1 MIRTSRTNR
10 GLLSILLHILR
21 YKFVSFVK
29 SAFDLKSVSI
39 VRGLGSLMVFV
50 GFSVGAF
57 YLSRTT
63 TEFVIN
69 QMRAGLYLFHQFASM
84 ILFIFFITV
93 NLGNIIVSYA
103 TLYRSAE
110 VGYLLTKPV
119 SYTSV
124 FVLKF
129 LDNFLYSSTTLF
141 LVAFMVIC
149 GYGSFF
155 HYPWYFYPFVL
166 FAVLVPFMFLSASI
180 AVLVLMAIMKLAS
193 RIGFRK
199 VMGMLFLIY
208 FGMVFLYFDSFNP
221 IGLVEQVNR
230 HYPVI
235 DTYLVGFE
243 PGFLKYLP
251 NQWVSEFLYDLARG
265 SLWGGL
271 ANVALLL
278 CVTTGVFLVT
288 LMVARKFY
296 YRSWLVSL
304 QVQAASSVPYT
315 SNTKRFFDFR
325 SNSMLTPQTEALLK
339 KEYFQFVREP
349 SQWIHFL
356 VMVVLTSVFVLAV
369 GNLNLRLRVT
379 EIQLLTYLVLF
390 AFGGFLTSSIAL
402 RFVFPMVSLEGK
414 SFWLLLSAP
423 IDRRK
428 VYSVKFIL
436 GLVAVI
442 VLAMVVAIATNIP
455 FVRLSASRPLLMYSG
470 VFTTFWI
477 SVTMVSMN
485 LGFGGFF
492 ANYTEKNPIRLASSQ
507 GATLTFLATL
517 LYLIAIV
524 TVLILPLNSYFQFI
538 FVFREFNPA
547 IIVIPGTIV
556 AMLSTAF
563 TGFSFAFGIN
573 SLHRDF

>member
-1 MIRTSRTNR
+1 M
-10 GLLSILLHILR
+10 
-21 YKFVSFVK
+21 
-29 SAFDLKSVSI
+29 
-39 VRGLGSLMVFV
+39 FV
-50 GFSVGAF
+50 GFSAGAF
-57 YLSRTT
+57 YLSRASTQ
-63 TEFVIN
+63 FVIN
-69 QMRAGLYLFHQFASM
+69 QMRAGLFLFHQFISM
-84 ILFIFFITV
+84 LLFIFFITV

-103 TLYRSAE
+103 TLYRSSE

-124 FVLKF
+124 FILKF

-155 HYPWYFYPFVL
+155 HYSWYFYPFVM
-166 FAVLVPFMFLSASI
+166 FAVLVPFMFLSASV
-180 AVLVLMAIMKLAS
+180 AVLILMAIMKLAS

-208 FGMVFLYFDSFNP
+208 FGMVFLYFDAYNP
-221 IGLVEQVNR
+221 IGLVEEVNR
-230 HYPVI
+230 HYPFV
-235 DTYLVGFE
+235 DASLAGVVPE
-243 PGFLKYLP
+243 FLKYLP

-265 SLWGGL
+265 FVWTGL
-271 ANVALLL
+271 AQVALLL
-278 CVTTGVFLVT
+278 CATIAVFLT
-288 LMVARKFY
+288 ALLVARRFY

-315 SNTKRFFDFR
+315 STSRRLFDFR
-325 SNSMLTPQTEALLK
+325 SNSMLTPQVEALLK
-339 KEYFQFVREP
+339 KEYFQFIREP

-356 VMVVLTSVFVLAV
+356 VMIVLTSVFVIAM

-390 AFGGFLTSSIAL
+390 AFGGFLTSSISL

-414 SFWLLLSAP
+414 SFWLLLSSP

-428 VYSVKFIL
+428 IYGVKFIL

-442 VLAMVVAIATNIP
+442 VLAVVVVVATNLP
-455 FVRLSASRPLLMYSG
+455 FVRLSASRPLLLYSG
-470 VFTTFWI
+470 VFTAFWI

-485 LGFGGFF
+485 LGLGGFF
-492 ANYTEKNPIRLASSQ
+492 ANYSEKNPIRLASSQ

-517 LYLIAIV
+517 LYLIAV
-524 TVLILPLNSYFQFI
+524 VAVMILPLNSYFQFI
-538 FVFREFNPA
+538 FVFRAFNPS
-547 IIVIPGTIV
+547 IIVVPGTIV
-556 AMLSTAF
+556 ATLSTAL
-563 TGFSFAFGIN
+563 TGFSFAFGLN
-573 SLHRDF
+573 SLRRDF

>member
-1 MIRTSRTNR
+1 MD
-10 GLLSILLHILR
+10 ILFHILR
-21 YKFVSFVK
+21 YKFISFLK
-29 SAFDLKSVSI
+29 ATFDLKSVSV
-39 VRGLGSLMVFV
+39 VRGIGSMLVFI

-57 YLSRTT
+57 YLSRGS
-63 TEFVIN
+63 TEFVIS
-69 QMRAGLYLFHQFASM
+69 QMRAGLFLFHQFVSM
-84 ILFIFFITV
+84 LLFIFFVTV
-93 NLGNIIVSYA
+93 NMGNIIVSYA
-103 TLYRSAE
+103 TLYRSSE

-124 FVLKF
+124 FILKF

-155 HYPWYFYPFVL
+155 HYPWYFYPFVM
-166 FAVLVPFMFLSASI
+166 FAVLVPFMFLSASV
-180 AVLVLMAIMKLAS
+180 AVLILMAIMKLAS

-199 VMGMLFLIY
+199 VMGILFLIY
-208 FGMVFLYFDSFNP
+208 FGFVFLYFDAFNP

-230 HYPVI
+230 QFPSAGSSL
-235 DTYLVGFE
+235 TGLE
-243 PGFLKYLP
+243 PGFMKYLP
-251 NQWVSEFLYDLARG
+251 NQWVSSFLYELARG
-265 SLWGGL
+265 NTWPAL

-278 CVTTGVFLVT
+278 CVTTAVFLVV
-288 LMVARKFY
+288 LVVAGKFY

-315 SNTKRFFDFR
+315 SDVKRWFDFR
-325 SNSMLTPQTEALLK
+325 SSSMLPPQTEVLLK
-339 KEYFQFVREP
+339 REYFQFIREP

-356 VMVVLTSVFVLAV
+356 VMVVLTSVFVFAV

-379 EIQLLTYLVLF
+379 EVQLLTYLVLF

-414 SFWLLLSAP
+414 SFWLVLSSP
-423 IDRRK
+423 IDRRRI
-428 VYSVKFIL
+428 YGMKFLL
-436 GLVAVI
+436 GLAV
-442 VLAMVVAIATNIP
+442 VLLLALVVSIATNIP
-455 FVRLSASRPLLMYSG
+455 FVRLSASRPLLLYSG
-470 VFTTFWI
+470 IFTSFWI
-477 SVTMVSMN
+477 SITMVSMN

-517 LYLIAIV
+517 LYLIAVV
-524 TVLILPLNSYFQFI
+524 TILILPLNSYFQFI

-547 IIVIPGTIV
+547 IIVVPGTIV
-556 AMLSTAF
+556 AMLSTGL
-563 TGFSFAFGIN
+563 TGFSIVFGVN
-573 SLHRDF
+573 SLRRDF

>member
-1 MIRTSRTNR
+1 LFFERISAQ
-10 GLLSILLHILR
+10 GDLEILLHILR
-21 YKFVSFVK
+21 YKVISFFK
-29 SAFDLKSVSI
+29 ATFDLKSVSI
-39 VRGLGSLMVFV
+39 VRGIGSLLVFA

-57 YLSRTT
+57 YLSRGS
-63 TEFVIN
+63 TEFVIR
-69 QMRAGLYLFHQFASM
+69 QMRAGLFLFHEFVSM
-84 ILFIFFITV
+84 VLFIFFVTV
-93 NLGNIIVSYA
+93 NMGNIIVSYA
-103 TLYRSAE
+103 TLYRSSE

-155 HYPWYFYPFVL
+155 HYPWYFYPFVM
-166 FAVLVPFMFLSASI
+166 FAVLVPFMFLSASV
-180 AVLVLMAIMKLAS
+180 AVLILMAIMKLAGK
-193 RIGFRK
+193 IGFRK
-199 VMGMLFLIY
+199 VMGILFLLY
-208 FGMVFLYFDSFNP
+208 FGLVFLYFHSFNP
-221 IGLVEQVNR
+221 IGLVEHINR
-230 HYPVI
+230 HFPVAE
-235 DTYLVGFE
+235 TSLSGFE

-251 NQWVSEFLYDLARG
+251 NQWISAFLYELALG
-265 SLWGGL
+265 HLWMGL

-278 CVTTGVFLVT
+278 CVTSAAFLLT
-288 LMVARKFY
+288 LIVARKFY

-304 QVQAASSVPYT
+304 QVQAASSVPY
-315 SNTKRFFDFR
+315 SSSVKRWFDFR
-325 SNSMLTPQTEALLK
+325 SNSMVAPQTEVLLK
-339 KEYFQFVREP
+339 KEYFQFLREP

-356 VMVVLTSVFVLAV
+356 VMAVLTVVFVFAV

-379 EIQLLTYLVLF
+379 EVQLLTYLVMF

-414 SFWLLLSAP
+414 PFWLLLSSP

-428 VYSVKFIL
+428 IYGVKFVL
-436 GLVAVI
+436 GFLAVI
-442 VLAMVVAIATNIP
+442 VLALVVAVATNIP
-455 FVRLSASRPLLMYSG
+455 FVRISERRPLLMYSG
-470 VFTTFWI
+470 IFTAFWV

-492 ANYTEKNPIRLASSQ
+492 ANYVEKNPIRLASSQ

-517 LYLIAIV
+517 LYLIAVV
-524 TVLILPLNSYFQFI
+524 TILILPINAYFQSI
-538 FVFREFNPA
+538 FGFREFNPA
-547 IIVIPGTIV
+547 IIVVPGTIV
-556 AMLSTAF
+556 AMLSAAL

-573 SLHRDF
+573 SLQRDF

>member
-1 MIRTSRTNR
+1 
-10 GLLSILLHILR
+10 LDILLHILR
-21 YKFVSFVK
+21 YKFKSFLK
-29 SAFDLKSVSI
+29 ATFDLKSVSV
-39 VRGLGSLMVFV
+39 VRGIGSLLVFA

-57 YLSRTT
+57 YLSRGS
-63 TEFVIN
+63 TEFVIL
-69 QMRAGLYLFHQFASM
+69 QMRTGLFLFHQFVSM
-84 ILFIFFITV
+84 LLFIFFVTV

-103 TLYRSAE
+103 TLYRSSE

-124 FVLKF
+124 FILKF

-155 HYPWYFYPFVL
+155 QYPWYFYPFVML
-166 FAVLVPFMFLSASI
+166 AVLVPFMFLSASV
-180 AVLVLMAIMKLAS
+180 AVLILMAIMKLAS

-199 VMGMLFLIY
+199 VMGILFLIY
-208 FGMVFLYFDSFNP
+208 FGMVFLYFNSFNP

-230 HYPVI
+230 NFPKL
-235 DTYLVGFE
+235 DTSLTGLQ

-251 NQWVSEFLYDLARG
+251 NQWVAEFLYDLAKG
-265 SLWGGL
+265 SLWAGL

-278 CVTTGVFLVT
+278 CVTAATFLVT
-288 LMVARKFY
+288 LFVARKFY

-315 SNTKRFFDFR
+315 SDVKRWFDFR

-339 KEYFQFVREP
+339 KEYFQFIREP

-356 VMVVLTSVFVLAV
+356 VMMALTLIFVFAV

-379 EIQLLTYLVLF
+379 EVQLLTYLVLF
-390 AFGGFLTSSIAL
+390 AFGGFLTSSVAL
-402 RFVFPMVSLEGK
+402 RFAFPMVSLEGM
-414 SFWLLLSAP
+414 SFWLLLSSP

-428 VYSVKFIL
+428 IYIIKFIL
-436 GLVAVI
+436 GLVGVI
-442 VLAMVVAIATNIP
+442 VLALVVTIATNIP

-470 VFTTFWI
+470 IFTTFWI

-492 ANYTEKNPIRLASSQ
+492 ANYSEKNPIRIASSQ

-538 FVFREFNPA
+538 FIFREFNPA
-547 IIVIPGTIV
+547 IIVVPGTIV
-556 AMLSTAF
+556 AMLSTAL
-563 TGFSFAFGIN
+563 TGFSFVFGMN
-573 SLHRDF
+573 SLRRDF

>member
-1 MIRTSRTNR
+1 MN
-10 GLLSILLHILR
+10 ILIHILR
-21 YKFVSFVK
+21 YKLISFVK
-29 SAFDLKSVSI
+29 ATFDLKSVSV
-39 VRGLGSLMVFV
+39 VRGLASLSVFA

-57 YLSRTT
+57 YLSRTS
-63 TEFVIN
+63 TEFVVN
-69 QMRAGLYLFHQFASM
+69 QMRAGLFLFHQFVSM

-93 NLGNIIVSYA
+93 NMGNIIVSYA
-103 TLYRSAE
+103 TLYRSSE

-155 HYPWYFYPFVL
+155 HYPWYFYPFVM

-180 AVLVLMAIMKLAS
+180 AVLILMAIMKLAS

-199 VMGMLFLIY
+199 VMGMLFLVY
-208 FGMVFLYFDSFNP
+208 FGMVFLYFNSFNP
-221 IGLVEQVNR
+221 IGLVERVNR
-230 HYPVI
+230 NYPVI
-235 DTYLVGFE
+235 DTYLAAFE

-251 NQWVSEFLYDLARG
+251 NQWVSVFLYDLARG
-265 SLWGGL
+265 SLWTGL
-271 ANVALLL
+271 ANVVLLL
-278 CVTTGVFLVT
+278 CTTTVVFLAA
-288 LMVARKFY
+288 LIVARKFY

-315 SNTKRFFDFR
+315 SNTRRFFDFR

-339 KEYFQFVREP
+339 KEYFQFTREP

-356 VMVVLTSVFVLAV
+356 VMLVLTAMFVIAV

-379 EIQLLTYLVLF
+379 EVQLLTYLVLF

-402 RFVFPMVSLEGK
+402 RFVFPMVGLEGK
-414 SFWLLLSAP
+414 SFWLLLSSP
-423 IDRRK
+423 IERRK
-428 VYSVKFIL
+428 IYNVKFML
-436 GLVAVI
+436 GIVAVF
-442 VLAMVVAIATNIP
+442 VLALVVVIATNIP
-455 FVRLSASRPLLMYSG
+455 FVRLSASRPLLLYSG
-470 VFTTFWI
+470 VFTAFWI

-492 ANYTEKNPIRLASSQ
+492 ANYSEKNPIRLASSQ

-524 TVLILPLNSYFQFI
+524 AVLILPLNSYFQLI
-538 FVFREFNPA
+538 FVFREFDPS

-556 AMLSTAF
+556 AMLSTAL

-573 SLHRDF
+573 SLRKDF

>member
-1 MIRTSRTNR
+1 MN
-10 GLLSILLHILR
+10 LLVHILR
-21 YKFVSFVK
+21 YKIISFLK
-29 SAFDLKSVSI
+29 ATFDLKSVSV
-39 VRGLGSLMVFV
+39 VRGLGSLFVFT

-57 YLSRTT
+57 YLSRSS
-63 TEFVIN
+63 TEFVVS
-69 QMRAGLYLFHQFASM
+69 QMRAGLFLFHQFVSM
-84 ILFIFFITV
+84 ILFIFFVTV
-93 NLGNIIVSYA
+93 NLGNIIVSYS
-103 TLYRSAE
+103 TLYRSSE

-119 SYTSV
+119 SYTTV

-155 HYPWYFYPFVL
+155 HYPWYFYVFSMFV
-166 FAVLVPFMFLSASI
+166 VLVPFMFLSASL
-180 AVLVLMAIMKLAS
+180 AVLILMAIMKLAS

-199 VMGMLFLIY
+199 VMGMLFLVY
-208 FGMVFLYFDSFNP
+208 FGLVFFYFRSFNP

-230 HYPVI
+230 HYPAFEK
-235 DTYLVGFE
+235 YLSGFQ

-251 NQWVSEFLYDLARG
+251 NQWVSDFLYDLSRG
-265 SLWGGL
+265 RYWAGF

-278 CVTTGVFLVT
+278 CVTSGTFFTAL
-288 LMVARKFY
+288 LVARKFY

-304 QVQAASSVPYT
+304 QVQAASSVPYR
-315 SNTKRFFDFR
+315 SNVRRLFDFR
-325 SNSMLTPQTEALLK
+325 SNSMLAPQTEALLK
-339 KEYFQFVREP
+339 KEYFQFLREP

-356 VMVVLTSVFVLAV
+356 VMVLLTAVFVFAV

-379 EIQLLTYLVLF
+379 EVQLLTYLVMF

-402 RFVFPMVSLEGK
+402 RFVFPMVSTEGK
-414 SFWLLLSAP
+414 SFWLLLSSP
-423 IDRRK
+423 IDRWK
-428 VYSVKFIL
+428 IYIVKFIL
-436 GLVAVI
+436 CFVPVI
-442 VLAMVVAIATNIP
+442 VLAMLVAVATNIP
-455 FVRLSASRPLLMYSG
+455 FLRITESRPLLMYSG
-470 VFTTFWI
+470 IFTAFWV

-485 LGFGGFF
+485 LGLGGFF
-492 ANYTEKNPIRLASSQ
+492 ANYIEKNPIRLASSQ

-524 TVLILPLNSYFQFI
+524 AILILPINAYFQLI
-538 FVFREFNPA
+538 FLFREFNPA
-547 IIVIPGTIV
+547 MIVVPGTLV
-556 AMLSTAF
+556 AMLSTAL